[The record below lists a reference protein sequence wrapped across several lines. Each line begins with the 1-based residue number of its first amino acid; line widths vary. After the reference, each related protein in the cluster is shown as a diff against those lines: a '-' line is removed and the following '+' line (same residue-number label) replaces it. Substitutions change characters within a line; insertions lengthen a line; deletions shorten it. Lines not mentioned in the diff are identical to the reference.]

1 MFRIVFEKKGYTIM
15 HDIELFAIWFSS
27 VFAGGILTMLMP
39 RVASESRRRE
49 VVGETCER
57 TSSHQ
62 MMRKSAGSMVQIV
75 SEA

>member
-1 MFRIVFEKKGYTIM
+1 M

-39 RVASESRRRE
+39 RIASESRSRE
-49 VVGETCER
+49 VVQDTCEP
-57 TSSHQ
+57 TSSHH
-62 MMRKSAGSMVQIV
+62 MVRKSLGSIVQIV